1 MPENRLS
8 KRVLLVDR
16 DGPGAPAG
24 ASRIAKGGSTRPRDV
39 AGLGDSLI
47 AVSQPPPTDSP
58 GSTPPPGAGPVEAV
72 AGSGGIAPP
81 AVASVPLD
89 ADDTRSAHL
98 GRLLRSPVTISLGSV
113 LVIACFVGGTMAAG
127 PLAGLGVA
135 AAGVLLVFLIVWV
148 LASGAAREDF
158 FSHYAAAR
166 GLNRAPGRT
175 TLPPTT
181 PLLRKGDRRYAEEV
195 MNGTLPGGA
204 AGAVGIY
211 TYEIETTDSD
221 GNDDTDHYR
230 FTVVLHDIPSAAY
243 KVSDVYCQRREGFR
257 FMDSAEDVF
266 RRMQRLE
273 LESEALDKRYE
284 VFYGAGDD
292 ANWMKQLFSPSFIV
306 WLTERTPKDFAFEFS
321 AGSLCVSVKGQCD
334 SAAELDALCIAAGE
348 VAKRLAG
355 QAAE

>member
-1 MPENRLS
+1 MSE
-8 KRVLLVDR
+8 
-16 DGPGAPAG
+16 
-24 ASRIAKGGSTRPRDV
+24 
-39 AGLGDSLI
+39 
-47 AVSQPPPTDSP
+47 PPPADPP
-58 GSTPPPGAGPVEAV
+58 GS
-72 AGSGGIAPP
+72 
-81 AVASVPLD
+81 LD

-113 LVIACFVGGTMAAG
+113 LVIACFVGATLAAG
-127 PLAGLGVA
+127 PLAGLGA
-135 AAGVLLVFLIVWV
+135 AAVGVLLVFLIAWV

-158 FSHYAAAR
+158 FRQYAAAR
-166 GLNRAPGRT
+166 VLNRAPGRT

-204 AGAVGIY
+204 AGTVGLY
-211 TYEIETTDSD
+211 TYEIETTDSE

-230 FTVVLHDIPSAAY
+230 FTVVLHDIPSAAH

-292 ANWMKQLFSPSFIV
+292 TNWMKQLFSPSFIV

-321 AGSLCVSVKGQCD
+321 AGSLCVNVKGQCD

-355 QAAE
+355 EAAE